1 MNKFPITLA
10 TENQTATEWINWIRN
25 YNAWPK
31 PRPLS
36 KEESLALRDAVINP
50 DKGYERVAQEFFFET
65 LKPMVSGL
73 AYQVLKTYK
82 TVVNPLDLST
92 TIYREFWDEGT
103 FSRLK
108 GYQGDCSLFS
118 WVSLGAA
125 QVVYDDLEK
134 LGIIKKSREMTSKNT
149 SLRLK
154 SIANKDELK
163 TILDLVTE
171 PRWHDVLTE
180 IYVKRTPDEK
190 IMKKFEM
197 DEVTLRKTIKVAE
210 TALKDQLIAT
220 EFVIWHRT
228 ATKKGKKDTA
238 INLVSIA
245 LGDVSGNLDT
255 TSSDEALIIA
265 MNKFNDMGVYEEIK
279 DVLQLEYPTM
289 DPHAMWDQ
297 FVKDQALVCGMT
309 EDQLDVWLARYIDH
323 ESPVSVAERL
333 GMRRTNVDNLF
344 SRANKVLEDYISNWW
359 KQNS

>member
-1 MNKFPITLA
+1 MKKFTITLA
-10 TENQTATEWINWIRN
+10 TENQTATEWFNWIRN
-25 YNAWPK
+25 YNAWPN

-36 KEESLALRDAVINP
+36 KEESLALRDAVTNP
-50 DKGYERVAQEFFFET
+50 GYERVAEEFFFET

-73 AYQVLKTYK
+73 AYQVRKTYK
-82 TVVNPLDLST
+82 TVVNPRDLST
-92 TIYREFWDEGT
+92 IIYREFWGEGT

-134 LGIIKKSREMTSKNT
+134 LGIIKKSREMTPKNT

-163 TILDLVTE
+163 AIIDLVTE

-180 IYVKRTPDEK
+180 IYVKRTPDED
-190 IMKKFEM
+190 IMQKFEM
-197 DEVTLRKTIKVAE
+197 DDVTFRKTIKVAE
-210 TALKDQLIAT
+210 TALKDQLISN
-220 EFVIWHRT
+220 EFVIWHRP
-228 ATKKGKKDTA
+228 ATKKAKKDTA
-238 INLVSIA
+238 VNLVSLA

-255 TSSDEALIIA
+255 TSSDEALTIA
-265 MNKFNDMGVYEEIK
+265 INKSNEMCFYAEIK
-279 DVLQLEYPTM
+279 DVLLLKYPNM
-289 DPHAMWDQ
+289 EPHAMWEQ

-309 EDQLDVWLARYIDH
+309 EDQFDVWCARYI
-323 ESPVSVAERL
+323 EQENPVSVAERL

-344 SRANKVLEDYISNWW
+344 SRANKLLENHIRNWW
-359 KQNS
+359 KNNS